1 MRKMMQPSTG
11 QASQDER
18 LLAAVAHAAALLPFF
33 GIIVPLYIWITQKDW
48 SKCVR
53 FHAIQALVHQMVLPA
68 AALALYLVGVW
79 GFYGTLLVRLS
90 TDPGGALPTG
100 MFTLRCILV
109 IGVLG
114 GWGLTVTLGLM
125 GMSRTLAGRDFL
137 YPVIGRWLVSY
148 LDDGNIS

>member
-1 MRKMMQPSTG
+1 MRPSTS

-18 LLAAVAHAAALLPFF
+18 LLAAVAHGAAMLPFF

-53 FHAIQALVHQMVLPA
+53 FHAIQALIHQMVLPA
-68 AALALYLVGVW
+68 ATLAVYLVGVW
-79 GFYGTLLVRLS
+79 GFYGTLMSRLL
-90 TDPGGALPTG
+90 TGPYGTLPTG
-100 MFTLRCILV
+100 MLALRCILV

-114 GWGLTVTLGLM
+114 GWGLTITLGLM

-137 YPVIGRWLVSY
+137 YPFIGRWVASHINE
-148 LDDGNIS
+148 GEIS